1 MQSGQPFLPNLEMQ
15 IFKNFLT
22 PHGQPVVFWVKLY
35 RVLSLTRINQDLL
48 AILLVQVSKESMTV
62 SQIYACFTKI
72 VKKLKFLKCH
82 TIFDCIHKYTFKVDT
97 LK

>member
-35 RVLSLTRINQDLL
+35 RVLSLTRIKSR
-48 AILLVQVSKESMTV
+48 LVQVSKESMKV
-62 SQIYACFTKI
+62 SQIYGCFTKI
-72 VKKLKFLKCH
+72 VKKLKFSKCH